1 MSEATWIKTVEDGIA
16 RVPTRDEKLFA
27 NMWLTWSADSGYL
40 MLPISAKMTV
50 QLWCQVGYWFTK
62 PVKRRADWKT
72 DSENHPWRCAAERLP
87 DALRVGAVLIENKKT
102 KHLDMVPAADV
113 PNDADIYW
121 YDDLSLCQTIQEFM
135 DNKEK

>member
-16 RVPTRDEKLFA
+16 RVPTKDGKLFT
-27 NMWLTWSADSGYL
+27 NMWLTWSADCGYL

-50 QLWCQVGYWFTK
+50 QLWCQVEYWFTK
-62 PVKRRADWKT
+62 PVKRRSDWKT

-87 DALRVGAVLIENKKT
+87 DAFRVGSVLIEKKST
-102 KHLDMVPAADV
+102 NHLDMVPAADV

-121 YDDLSLCQTIQEFM
+121 YDDPSLCQTVQEFM
-135 DNKEK
+135 DKKGK